1 MKFVKIITA
10 AAIVLTVLMLSACST
25 QSVKD
30 SDGFTVRTNAET
42 EDVSL
47 VFNSVEAFK
56 QVLKD
61 YKDDEKL
68 KNDQKYIDA
77 DFEHLD
83 VKGYPVIENGEY
95 EMLYMEVNRYNVFY
109 YFVPSGS
116 RTFDHDTGIVVTFPR
131 ESKTTINSVG
141 KQLHAVYE
149 EDGSFFYSEN
159 NTWFVPYKDSFYD
172 ICFPRKTAS
181 PDKKTVKIIEL
192 TV

>member
-61 YKDDEKL
+61 YKDNDKL
-68 KNDQKYIDA
+68 KNDQNYISV
-77 DFEHLD
+77 DFENLD

-116 RTFDHDTGIVVTFPR
+116 KTFDHDTGIVVTFPR
-131 ESKTTINSVG
+131 EGKTTINSVG

-172 ICFPRKTAS
+172 ICFPKKTVS
-181 PDKKTVKIIEL
+181 PDKNTVKIIEL
-192 TV
+192 TA

>member
-1 MKFVKIITA
+1 MKFVNIITA

-116 RTFDHDTGIVVTFPR
+116 KTFDHDTGIVVTFPR

-149 EDGSFFYSEN
+149 EDGSFFYPEN

-172 ICFPRKTAS
+172 ICFPEKIAS
-181 PDKKTVKIIEL
+181 PDKKNGKDN
-192 TV
+192 